1 MKVSDGMAWLL
12 ISFSAVVIYISG
24 LLICLIENRGAYE
37 VFLVMLGL
45 GLGFALSSII
55 VNFTGRRKEND

>member
-1 MKVSDGMAWLL
+1 MKN
-12 ISFSAVVIYISG
+12 
-24 LLICLIENRGAYE
+24 LIENRGAYE

-55 VNFTGRRKEND
+55 VNFTRKEK

>member
-1 MKVSDGMAWLL
+1 MMVSDGMAWLL
-12 ISFSAVVIYISG
+12 ISYSAVVIYISG

-55 VNFTGRRKEND
+55 VNFTRKEK

>member
-1 MKVSDGMAWLL
+1 MVWLL
-12 ISFSAVVIYISG
+12 ISYSAVVIYISG

-55 VNFTGRRKEND
+55 VNFTRKEK

>member
-1 MKVSDGMAWLL
+1 MRVSDGMAWLL
-12 ISFSAVVIYISG
+12 ISYSAVVIYISG

-45 GLGFALSSII
+45 GFGFALSSII
-55 VNFTGRRKEND
+55 VNFTRKEK

>member
-1 MKVSDGMAWLL
+1 MMVSDGMAWLI

-45 GLGFALSSII
+45 GLGFALSAII
-55 VNFTGRRKEND
+55 VNFTRKEI